1 MKREVKKK
9 CVFGKCHALKSL
21 LMGGE
26 VEISNYIP
34 ASYVTSF
41 LQGVG
46 GKESNSALKGKKKQ
60 LCLHNSQDRILKD
73 YLTKPLGP

>member
-1 MKREVKKK
+1 
-9 CVFGKCHALKSL
+9 
-21 LMGGE
+21 MGGE

-46 GKESNSALKGKKKQ
+46 GKESNSALKGKKKN
-60 LCLHNSQDRILKD
+60 NSACTTVRTE
-73 YLTKPLGP
+73 Y